1 MCQTFPSSLGL
12 FIKGTKTSAQTS
24 TALMSFLEVNYVMI
38 LFFQNE
44 LSKPPVN
51 KQDYGLNE
59 VNKAEEQVSVY
70 QVRTQV
76 GA

>member
-1 MCQTFPSSLGL
+1 
-12 FIKGTKTSAQTS
+12 
-24 TALMSFLEVNYVMI
+24 MI